1 MSRRTMNRRST
12 GFLAICLFAYLT
24 GAAAAQGPVWTMTL
38 HPSEVLVG
46 EALTKLQTRHQWQWR
61 FDNDGK
67 FEVALAKSASP
78 VPAPQC
84 RMPYLILAMPLYYPE
99 TPKQAPLAERR
110 AVYDALL
117 KMQETKQGS
126 LRVQTEP
133 LYSFKYGAS
142 GAELTTCNL
151 YFVLP
156 LDWRAQQ

>member
-1 MSRRTMNRRST
+1 MNRR
-12 GFLAICLFAYLT
+12 AICFLSLCLLAYVT
-24 GAAAAQGPVWTMTL
+24 GSAAAPGPVWTITL
-38 HPSEVLVG
+38 HPSDILVG
-46 EALTKLQTRHQWQWR
+46 EALAKLQTRHQWQWR

-67 FEVALAKSASP
+67 FEVALVKSASP

-99 TPKQAPLAERR
+99 TPKQAPLADRR
-110 AVYDALL
+110 AVYDALV

-126 LRVQTEP
+126 LQVHTEP
-133 LYSFKYGAS
+133 LYYFKYGAL

-156 LDWRAQQ
+156 LDWRLQQ

>member
-1 MSRRTMNRRST
+1 MNIRSI
-12 GFLAICLFAYLT
+12 GFFVVYFFACVT
-24 GAAAAQGPVWTMTL
+24 GAAAVQSPVWTVTL
-38 HPSEVLVG
+38 RPSDIIVG
-46 EALTKLQTRHQWQWR
+46 EALAELKTRHEWQWR
-61 FDNDGK
+61 FDSNGK

-99 TPKQAPLAERR
+99 TPKQAPLADRR

-126 LRVQTEP
+126 LQVQTEP
-133 LYSFKYGAS
+133 LYYFKYGPS

-151 YFVLP
+151 FFVLP
-156 LDWRAQQ
+156 LDWGAQQ

>member
-1 MSRRTMNRRST
+1 
-12 GFLAICLFAYLT
+12 
-24 GAAAAQGPVWTMTL
+24 MTL
-38 HPSEVLVG
+38 HPAELIVG
-46 EALTKLQTRHQWQWR
+46 EALAAPKTRHEWQWR
-61 FDNDGK
+61 FDANGK

-99 TPKQAPLAERR
+99 TPKQASLAGRR

-117 KMQETKQGS
+117 TMQETKQGS

-133 LYSFKYGAS
+133 LYYFKYGAS

-151 YFVLP
+151 FFVLP
-156 LDWRAQQ
+156 LDWRRQP

>member
-1 MSRRTMNRRST
+1 MNKRSI
-12 GFLAICLFAYLT
+12 GFLIICLFAYVT
-24 GAAAAQGPVWTMTL
+24 GGAAATGPVWTVTL
-38 HPSEVLVG
+38 HPADIIVG

-67 FEVALAKSASP
+67 FEIALFKSASP

-99 TPKQAPLAERR
+99 TPKQAPLSERR

-117 KMQETKQGS
+117 KMQETKKGTLQ
-126 LRVQTEP
+126 VQTEP
-133 LYSFKYGAS
+133 LYYFKYGTF

-156 LDWRAQQ
+156 LDWRLQQ

>member
-1 MSRRTMNRRST
+1 MTRRSI
-12 GFLAICLFAYLT
+12 GFLIVCLLAYVT
-24 GAAAAQGPVWTMTL
+24 GAAAVQGPIWTMTL
-38 HPSEVLVG
+38 RPADIIAG
-46 EALTKLQTRHQWQWR
+46 EALAKLKTRHEWQWR
-61 FDNDGK
+61 FDSNGK
-67 FEVALAKSASP
+67 FEIALAKSASP

-99 TPKQAPLAERR
+99 TPKQASLSDRR

-126 LRVQTEP
+126 LQVRTEP

-151 YFVLP
+151 FFALP
-156 LDWRAQQ
+156 LDWRQTQ

>member
-1 MSRRTMNRRST
+1 MDRRSI
-12 GFLAICLFAYLT
+12 GFLIVCLFACVA
-24 GAAAAQGPVWTMTL
+24 GAAAAPGPVWTLTL
-38 HPSEVLVG
+38 HPSEVIVG
-46 EALTKLQTRHQWQWR
+46 EALAKLQTRHEWQWR
-61 FDNDGK
+61 FDDSGK

-126 LRVQTEP
+126 LQVQTEP

-151 YFVLP
+151 FFVLP
-156 LDWRAQQ
+156 LDWRRQP

>member
-1 MSRRTMNRRST
+1 MLANRRSI
-12 GFLAICLFAYLT
+12 GFLIVCLFAYVT
-24 GAAAAQGPVWTMTL
+24 GAVAAPSPVWTITL
-38 HPSEVLVG
+38 RPSEIIVG

-67 FEVALAKSASP
+67 FEVALVKSASP

-99 TPKQAPLAERR
+99 TPKQAPLSERR
-110 AVYDALL
+110 AVYDGLL

-133 LYSFKYGAS
+133 LYYFKYGAS

-151 YFVLP
+151 FFVLP
-156 LDWRAQQ
+156 LDWRGQP

>member
-1 MSRRTMNRRST
+1 MNRRAI
-12 GFLAICLFAYLT
+12 GFLTACLFACVS
-24 GAAAAQGPVWTMTL
+24 GAVAAPSPVWTMTL
-38 HPSEVLVG
+38 HPADVIVG
-46 EALTKLQTRHQWQWR
+46 EALAKLKTRHEWQWR

-67 FEVALAKSASP
+67 FEVALVKSASP

-99 TPKQAPLAERR
+99 TPKQATLPERR

-117 KMQETKQGS
+117 KMQETKQGT
-126 LRVQTEP
+126 LQVQTEP
-133 LYSFKYGAS
+133 LYYFKYGAS

-156 LDWRAQQ
+156 LDWRPQQ

>member
-1 MSRRTMNRRST
+1 MLNST
-12 GFLAICLFAYLT
+12 NVI
-24 GAAAAQGPVWTMTL
+24 
-38 HPSEVLVG
+38 VG
-46 EALTKLQTRHQWQWR
+46 EALAKLQTRHEWQWR
-61 FDNDGK
+61 FDVNGK
-67 FEVALAKSASP
+67 FEVALVKSASP

-110 AVYDALL
+110 AVYDDLL
-117 KMQETKQGS
+117 KMQDTKKATLQ
-126 LRVQTEP
+126 VQTEP
-133 LYSFKYGAS
+133 LYYFKYGAS

>member
-1 MSRRTMNRRST
+1 MKRRSI
-12 GFLAICLFAYLT
+12 GFLAIGLFACVT
-24 GAAAAQGPVWTMTL
+24 DAAAAPSPVWTITL
-38 HPSEVLVG
+38 HPSDIIVG
-46 EALTKLQTRHQWQWR
+46 ETLAKLHTRHEWQWR

-67 FEVALAKSASP
+67 FEVALVKSASP

-99 TPKQAPLAERR
+99 TPKQATLPERR

-117 KMQETKQGS
+117 KMQETKQGT
-126 LRVQTEP
+126 LQVRTEP
-133 LYSFKYGAS
+133 LYYFKYGAS

-156 LDWRAQQ
+156 LDWRLQQ